1 MAQASRQLSQSR
13 RQPCMFL
20 SEDYVKVIVFA
31 LILQLFFYFIKL
43 PLKSRIT
50 NYAKTE
56 CDIVPL
62 FQMK

>member
-1 MAQASRQLSQSR
+1 
-13 RQPCMFL
+13 MFL

-56 CDIVPL
+56 FDIVPL

>member
-1 MAQASRQLSQSR
+1 
-13 RQPCMFL
+13 MFL

-62 FQMK
+62 FQVK